1 MSDTKELLQA
11 ICEIYGRDIFT
22 LKELFDILYNCG
34 YTMAEA
40 RQIIRESLNTQQLG
54 RVSLRKVRYNLPAKT
69 SFVAILVNNSK

>member
-34 YTMAEA
+34 YTKAET
-40 RQIIRESLNTQQLG
+40 RQIISESLNTKQLG
-54 RVSLRKVRYNLPAKT
+54 RVSLQKLRRMPAKT
-69 SFVAILVNNSK
+69 SFVAILTSCK